1 VPEFAPK
8 RVSNPADGSA
18 LYENKKL
25 LKPTLMKMDDKK
37 ALD

>member
-1 VPEFAPK
+1 VPEFASK
-8 RVSNPADGSA
+8 RFGNPADGSA
-18 LYENKKL
+18 FYENKKL